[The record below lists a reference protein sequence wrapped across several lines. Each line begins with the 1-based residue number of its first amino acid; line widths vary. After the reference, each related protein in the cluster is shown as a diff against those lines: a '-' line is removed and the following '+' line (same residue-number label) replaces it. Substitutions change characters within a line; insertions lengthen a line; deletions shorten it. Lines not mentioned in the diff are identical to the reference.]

1 MKKLMLVLVLMM
13 ALMLCACGEEEKK
26 DDTSESGDNVQIQT
40 GNNGGD
46 STDVEL
52 TPTDVVAT
60 PTKKPSKVEGP
71 VSGPGSNTGSDKN
84 GTFTKDDCG
93 ITVNDVFL
101 TPGMD
106 FTPYIEVVGEDPE
119 ILQGQACL
127 EGGYD
132 TNYYY
137 DIEALVVYTYAQDD
151 KQIIYDIAIT
161 SGDYPMDKG
170 VKVGVTTREE
180 IAEYYG
186 DPTESALATE
196 RYVLDGS
203 SIEVAFTFEDDVL
216 ACIDIIDT
224 AVH

>member
-1 MKKLMLVLVLMM
+1 MKRLMLVLVLML

-26 DDTSESGDNVQIQT
+26 DDTPAGGDNVQIQT
-40 GNNGGD
+40 GNKGDD
-46 STDVEL
+46 STDVEP
-52 TPTDVVAT
+52 TPTEAVAT
-60 PTKKPSKVEGP
+60 PTEKPSKVEGP
-71 VSGPGSNTGSDKN
+71 VGGPGSNAGSDKD
-84 GTFTKDDCG
+84 GTFTKEDCG
-93 ITVNDVFL
+93 ITVNNVFL
-101 TPGMD
+101 TTGMD

-137 DIEALVVYTYAQDD
+137 DIEALVVYTYAQDG

-161 SGDYPMDKG
+161 SADYPTDKG
-170 VKVGVTTREE
+170 VKVGETTREE
-180 IAEYYG
+180 LAEYYG
-186 DPTESALATE
+186 DPTESALATD

-203 SIEVAFTFEDDVL
+203 TVEVAFTFEDDVL
-216 ACIDIIDT
+216 TCIDIIDT